1 MKLIQPSVEI
11 IPQEPG
17 LEGIYKQIELG
28 GRCCYNSYDKICEG
42 SAKKFIDTVLI
53 PREHFSPCAHGT
65 VYLTITCTTNNYYNI
80 IEKYRNNFWSKVIE
94 IVDKDD
100 RNAQGLPYSWY
111 YITTNYRVIIEN
123 HWENDLDYLCEPTK
137 FHAKRV
143 TTRWFTNIGVSR
155 EANRHATIL
164 SICEQST
171 RYCNYSKDK
180 FDNQIK
186 ISEPL
191 FLDKCTKSY
200 DSTTIIQSY
209 LKDFKY
215 DDATPIDYWIA
226 ACEFAEYCYMG
237 MINSGATPQ
246 EARSV
251 LPLST
256 QTEVYYTAFID
267 DWKHF
272 FNLRCSEAA
281 HPDIKFLA
289 KSLEQQFK
297 EINLI

>member
-1 MKLIQPSVEI
+1 MKIIKPSVEI
-11 IPQEPG
+11 IPQESG

-53 PREHFSPCAHGT
+53 PRQHFSPCAHGT
-65 VYLTITCTTNNYYNI
+65 VYLYLPFNKENHNI
-80 IEKYRNNFWSKVIE
+80 SNKYHKNFWSRSKIVSNEE
-94 IVDKDD
+94 IPW
-100 RNAQGLPYSWY
+100 NNGY

-123 HWENDLDYLCEPTK
+123 HWEDDLKFLCEPTK
-137 FHAKRV
+137 FHVKRI

-186 ISEPL
+186 ISEPQ
-191 FLDKCTKSY
+191 FVNKYDKKHS
-200 DSTTIIQSY
+200 SIEIIQNY
-209 LKDFKY
+209 IKGFEFE
-215 DDATPIDYWIA
+215 DATPIDYWIA

-237 MINSGATPQ
+237 MLNSGASPQ

-251 LPLST
+251 LPLCT
-256 QTEVYYTAFID
+256 QTEVYYTAFVD

-272 FNLRCSEAA
+272 FSLRCSEAA
-281 HPDIKFLA
+281 HPDIRTLA
-289 KSLEQQFK
+289 QSLEQQFK
-297 EINLI
+297 DLNLI